1 MKKIICFAC
10 AILLC
15 LGMSVS
21 VFAATTE
28 FVPSISYK
36 DGPDIMEFSFD
47 GEDFPEGTETGD
59 CLVVTSIK
67 QANEKTTDIT
77 QETRDELLDVYKKL
91 SDGSMTLPID
101 SGYVIR
107 ELVDVSFKYE
117 SCVSDPEHGN
127 KPEQLKK
134 PDVTLTVKF
143 DLGVAAGTDVVV
155 MTYIDGKWQEI
166 ESVVNNGDGTV
177 TCVFEDI
184 CPVVFAVKQGQN
196 TPTTPPQTGDT
207 VGQYLYLWIGVMVLS
222 AAALVT
228 LIVVASKKKAQ

>member
-1 MKKIICFAC
+1 MKKIICCLC
-10 AILLC
+10 AIVMC
-15 LGMSVS
+15 LGMSFS
-21 VFAATTE
+21 VFAAGAD

-36 DGPDIMEFSFD
+36 DGPDIQEGILD
-47 GEDFPEGTETGD
+47 GDDVGD
-59 CLVVTSIK
+59 CLVITSIK

-77 QETRDELLDVYKKL
+77 QETRDELLEVYEKL
-91 SDGSMTLPID
+91 SDGSMTLPLKD
-101 SGYVIR
+101 DYVIR

-117 SCVSDPEHGN
+117 SCVSDPENHGN
-127 KPEQLKK
+127 KPEELKK
-134 PDVTLTVKF
+134 PGVTLTVKF
-143 DLGVAAGTDVVV
+143 DLGVAAGTNVVV

-166 ESVVNNGDGTV
+166 KSVVNNGDGTV

-184 CPVVFAVKQGQN
+184 CPVVFAVKQNQN

-228 LIVVASKKKAQ
+228 LVVVASKKKAQ

>member
-1 MKKIICFAC
+1 MKKIICFVC

-15 LGMSVS
+15 LGMSVP
-21 VFAATTE
+21 VFAAGTD

-36 DGPDIMEFSFD
+36 DGPDIGWGFLD
-47 GEDFPEGTETGD
+47 GDDVGD

-77 QETRDELLDVYKKL
+77 QETRDELLDVYGKL
-91 SDGSMTLPID
+91 SDGSMSLPLD
-101 SGYVIR
+101 DDYVIR

-127 KPEQLKK
+127 KPEELKK
-134 PDVTLTVKF
+134 PGVTLGINF
-143 DLGVAAGTDVVV
+143 DLGIAAGTEVVV
-155 MTYIDGKWQEI
+155 MTYIDGKWEKIQ
-166 ESVVNNGDGTV
+166 SVVNNGDGTV

-184 CPVVFAVKQGQN
+184 CPVVFAVKQS
-196 TPTTPPQTGDT
+196 TVSPKPPKTGDP
-207 VGQYLYLWIGVMVLS
+207 VGYSLYLWIGVLVLS
-222 AAALVT
+222 GAALVT